1 MAPLF
6 QRLFPAVEEEERPK
20 AVPEAVGVVS
30 TEAEDTA
37 MAEPAT
43 TEPAAEAVA
52 ETKAPT
58 VIHVV
63 ESRDEMIHASK
74 LPPAADT
81 LAQLFAEGPAV
92 KADRATTP
100 EVATTSPLWTAEI
113 PAGTK
118 ESAPKKPG
126 LLARLFRSKRAA
138 KDTTVAMDPGGEQPQ
153 PELASA
159 ATIDTTADTAVA
171 VAFEIETAEAE
182 GIDARTDSPLQDE
195 VSYITATPA
204 APFESLVLAEI
215 PDIHAPMARSA
226 LPAPEVEIEPISAE
240 RLPSAVEE
248 LEKLFASERTPVVAE
263 VERTHA
269 AIDENDSV
277 VTEESSVEQSEQES
291 VEEFTEEL
299 AEEVPVGV
307 EAIAAATNSIAHDSE
322 AIEPANFAAFSDA
335 ALNESTEQISGAEIR
350 GAIRTGNSEP
360 KISLEAAREV
370 ARLSESPIAPIP
382 NEPASVEAGTIEHA
396 HSLLA
401 SPDVAADDSETG
413 EIEVAASKSAAR
425 TEPQR
430 LYKDWAFD
438 EKLASHA
445 EWAESHG
452 RLGQRADLSGAELE
466 ASDLI
471 SVNLRLADLHDANL
485 RASDLLLADLRDACL
500 VRADLE
506 EACLVGANLEG
517 ANLEGASLETAMGLV
532 PRQFAGANLRDALL
546 APHLME
552 FDAVTAFARES
563 KNAFRYFSM
572 MTGASVLSW
581 LLIAK
586 TRDAQLLTDSAI
598 IPFLHSRAAAAA
610 LPTAE
615 AYLIVPVA
623 IFVLYVLFHFHLQ
636 RLWDSVVELPAI
648 FPDGHTL
655 GDSGPGIISG
665 LLRTHFRWM
674 NPDPSSTRLVEK
686 SASLAAAYGI
696 VPITL
701 LLFWIR
707 YLTRQE
713 IHGTILQAML
723 ATTAAG
729 MALYATLKSGK
740 PQERWAFENKWANR
754 AIAKIKAIN
763 PISAAACLAVLLLL
777 LSGGVIFGVPHDRAR
792 APQFGLASV
801 RRWAPD
807 AFFWMAYDPYP
818 DLTEASISRRPAGW
832 NGSDGQVASVDGMR
846 ANNAKFRYAQA
857 YGAFFA
863 NAHLWR
869 ADFQGA
875 FLSEADFRDAD
886 LGQSNLRFAVMDH
899 AQLNHAN
906 LDRSNLDGADL
917 RRADLREANLSYTS
931 LENAILVDARMDS
944 ASLYTA
950 KAVGATLTRAVL
962 EKADLREAYLVGA
975 HMDHADLRNAYLWS
989 ARLPGADLGGAQ
1001 LQNAIFID
1009 ADLDGANLGGAMLTG
1024 TVMNGAVLTGT
1035 SLEGADL
1042 RGALGLSAG
1051 QICSARSR
1059 RGLMLD
1065 TDMETQVESACGKQ

>member
-1 MAPLF
+1 MAPFF

-20 AVPEAVGVVS
+20 ADAQPETAGVVS
-30 TEAEDTA
+30 AESDEHAAVEAATSEPPTDVVA
-37 MAEPAT
+37 QSMAST
-43 TEPAAEAVA
+43 VMHVA
-52 ETKAPT
+52 ESPEDL
-58 VIHVV
+58 IH
-63 ESRDEMIHASK
+63 SSK

-81 LAQLFAEGPAV
+81 LAQLFAEAPAV
-92 KADRATTP
+92 ESEPVSTA
-100 EVATTSPLWTAEI
+100 EVATPSPLWQAEI
-113 PAGTK
+113 PAAPK
-118 ESAPKKPG
+118 ESNPKKPG

-138 KDTTVAMDPGGEQPQ
+138 KETAAAPDLGGEALPPEPAAAVSADTTP
-153 PELASA
+153 
-159 ATIDTTADTAVA
+159 DTAVA
-171 VAFEIETAEAE
+171 VAFEVESEPVEAE
-182 GIDARTDSPLQDE
+182 VA
-195 VSYITATPA
+195 TAP
-204 APFESLVLAEI
+204 APFAPVILAEI
-215 PDIHAPMARSA
+215 PDIHAPVAASA
-226 LPAPEVEIEPISAE
+226 PLTPGIESEPISAE
-240 RLPSAVEE
+240 HLPSAVEE
-248 LEKLFASERTPVVAE
+248 LENLFATDRATAAPGIEPDEDLPDDEVPVVSEASSAAE
-263 VERTHA
+263 
-269 AIDENDSV
+269 D
-277 VTEESSVEQSEQES
+277 EQES
-291 VEEFTEEL
+291 VDEFTEEP
-299 AEEVPVGV
+299 AEAVAVGV
-307 EAIAAATNSIAHDSE
+307 EAISTVTDRIAWNSE
-322 AIEPANFAAFSDA
+322 ADENVNLAADLHAMSDEPTGHASDDA
-335 ALNESTEQISGAEIR
+335 IR
-350 GAIRTGNSEP
+350 GTARTSVSGPAMSVEV
-360 KISLEAAREV
+360 AREV
-370 ARLSESPIAPIP
+370 ARVNESP
-382 NEPASVEAGTIEHA
+382 NS
-396 HSLLA
+396 
-401 SPDVAADDSETG
+401 AADDSSGSNEPEIPEHSSLLFASGENSESDEPTD
-413 EIEVAASKSAAR
+413 EIELAAASKSGLR

-445 EWAESHG
+445 EWVESHG
-452 RLGQRADLSGAELE
+452 RMGQRADLSGAELE

-500 VRADLE
+500 VRADME

-563 KNAFRYFSM
+563 KNAFRYFWM
-572 MTGASVLSW
+572 MTAASLLSW

-586 TRDAQLLTDSAI
+586 TRDAQLLTDSSI

-655 GDSGPGIISG
+655 GDSGPGILSG

-686 SASLAAAYGI
+686 SASLAAAYAI

-701 LLFWIR
+701 ALYWVR

-713 IHGTILQAML
+713 IHGTILQALL
-723 ATTAAG
+723 ATTSTG

-754 AIAKIKAIN
+754 ALAKIKAIN
-763 PISAAACLAVLLLL
+763 PISVAACLGMVLLL

-792 APQFGLASV
+792 APQYGLASI
-801 RRWAPD
+801 RRWAPN
-807 AFFWMAYDPYP
+807 AFFWLAYDPYP
-818 DLTEASISRRPAGW
+818 DLTEAAISRRPAGW
-832 NGSDGQVASVDGMR
+832 SGSDAQVASVDGLR
-846 ANNAKFRYAQA
+846 ANNAKFRYAQG

-875 FLSEADFRDAD
+875 FLSEADFRGAD
-886 LGQSNLRFAVMDH
+886 LGQSNLRYAVMDH

-906 LDRSNLDGADL
+906 LDRTNLDGADL

-950 KAVGATLTRAVL
+950 RAVGATLTRAVL

-1009 ADLDGANLGGAMLTG
+1009 SDLHDANLGGAILTG
-1024 TVMNGAVLTGT
+1024 TVLNGAVLAGT

-1042 RGALGLSAG
+1042 RGTLGLTAS
-1051 QICSARSR
+1051 QVCSARSR
-1059 RGLMLD
+1059 RGVMLD
-1065 TDMETQVESACGKQ
+1065 PEMETQVEAACGKQ

>member
-1 MAPLF
+1 MAPFF

-20 AVPEAVGVVS
+20 AAPEAAGPESAEV
-30 TEAEDTA
+30 EAPA
-37 MAEPAT
+37 LAAEPVDAAGET
-43 TEPAAEAVA
+43 QTPTLVHAAESH
-52 ETKAPT
+52 EDL
-58 VIHVV
+58 IH
-63 ESRDEMIHASK
+63 SSK
-74 LPPAADT
+74 LPPAADA
-81 LAQLFAEGPAV
+81 LAQLFAEPAA
-92 KADRATTP
+92 KEAEGGAP
-100 EVATTSPLWTAEI
+100 AEVAATSPLWTPEV
-113 PAGTK
+113 PAGPK
-118 ESAPKKPG
+118 EAAPKKRG
-126 LLARLFRSKRAA
+126 LLARLFRAKRAA
-138 KDTTVAMDPGGEQPQ
+138 KETPSTSDAGTEAPQ
-153 PELASA
+153 PESA
-159 ATIDTTADTAVA
+159 AEAVAEDAADETADTAAA
-171 VAFEIETAEAE
+171 VAFEVEPEPGEIPASAP
-182 GIDARTDSPLQDE
+182 GI
-195 VSYITATPA
+195 
-204 APFESLVLAEI
+204 ESLVLAEI
-215 PDIHAPMARSA
+215 PDIHAPVSA
-226 LPAPEVEIEPISAE
+226 PLIPTIQQEPIAAE
-240 RLPSAVEE
+240 HLPSAAEE
-248 LEKLFASERTPVVAE
+248 LEKLFGPDRATADGLAEPAQDVADDE
-263 VERTHA
+263 EPA
-269 AIDENDSV
+269 AIETAPEAED
-277 VTEESSVEQSEQES
+277 EQES
-291 VEEFTEEL
+291 IEAAEEEL
-299 AEEVPVGV
+299 REEVPVAV
-307 EAIAAATNSIAHDSE
+307 EAMAAAPSLMASESESSTPDYTAPDSYGTADEVMGDARGGETFSAESRDDSE
-322 AIEPANFAAFSDA
+322 VEVSPA
-335 ALNESTEQISGAEIR
+335 
-350 GAIRTGNSEP
+350 
-360 KISLEAAREV
+360 AAREV
-370 ARLSESPIAPIP
+370 ARLAESPAASHPGEIASDSGA
-382 NEPASVEAGTIEHA
+382 EDDR
-396 HSLLA
+396 SLLTA
-401 SPDVAADDSETG
+401 TTNDVETN
-413 EIEVAASKSAAR
+413 EIELAASKSVLRA
-425 TEPQR
+425 EPQR
-430 LYKDWAFD
+430 LYKDWALD

-445 EWAESHG
+445 EWVESHG
-452 RLGQRADLSGAELE
+452 HLGQRADLSGAELE

-563 KNAFRYFSM
+563 KNAFRYFWM
-572 MTGASVLSW
+572 MTAASVISW

-598 IPFLHSRAAAAA
+598 LPFLHSRAAAAA

-623 IFVLYVLFHFHLQ
+623 IFVLYVLFHYHLQ

-655 GDSGPGIISG
+655 GDSGPGIITG

-686 SASLAAAYGI
+686 SASLAAAYAI
-696 VPITL
+696 VPMTL
-701 LLFWIR
+701 ALYWVR

-713 IHGTILQAML
+713 IHGTILQALL
-723 ATTAAG
+723 ATAATG

-740 PQERWAFENKWANR
+740 PQERWAFENTWANR
-754 AIAKIKAIN
+754 ALARIKAIH
-763 PISAAACLAVLLLL
+763 PVSVAAGLGVVLLLL
-777 LSGGVIFGVPHDRAR
+777 SAGVIFGVPHDRAR
-792 APQFGLASV
+792 APQYGLTSI

-807 AFFWMAYDPYP
+807 AFFWLAYDPYP
-818 DLTEASISRRPAGW
+818 DLTEASISRRPPGW
-832 NGSDGQVASVDGMR
+832 NGSDAEVASVDGLR
-846 ANNAKFRYAQA
+846 ANNAKFRYAQG

-875 FLSEADFRDAD
+875 FLSEADFRSAD
-886 LGQSNLRFAVMDH
+886 LGQSNLRYAVMDH
-899 AQLNHAN
+899 AQLNRAN
-906 LDRSNLDGADL
+906 LDRTNLDGADL

-950 KAVGATLTRAVL
+950 KAAGATLTRAVL

-1009 ADLDGANLGGAMLTG
+1009 SDLHDANLGGAILTG
-1024 TVMNGAVLTGT
+1024 TVLNGAVLAGT

-1042 RGALGLSAG
+1042 RGTLGLTAS

-1059 RGLMLD
+1059 RGVMLD
-1065 TDMETQVESACGKQ
+1065 PDMETQVEAACGKQ

>member
-1 MAPLF
+1 MAPFF

-20 AVPEAVGVVS
+20 AAPEGLGVVS
-30 TEAEDTA
+30 SEAE
-37 MAEPAT
+37 
-43 TEPAAEAVA
+43 AAEAAAPAVEPPVA
-52 ETKAPT
+52 DLAVPAT
-58 VIHVV
+58 IHLA
-63 ESRDEMIHASK
+63 ESHEDLIHASK

-81 LAQLFAEGPAV
+81 LAQLFAEAPKAEADGVAPAE
-92 KADRATTP
+92 AIAIAAEPLAT
-100 EVATTSPLWTAEI
+100 EAAAASAE
-113 PAGTK
+113 P
-118 ESAPKKPG
+118 APKKPG

-138 KDTTVAMDPGGEQPQ
+138 KETTVAPDVEDAGLPAEAVPAGVHG
-153 PELASA
+153 
-159 ATIDTTADTAVA
+159 TVADTAVA
-171 VAFEIETAEAE
+171 VAFEVEPE
-182 GIDARTDSPLQDE
+182 GDPVAM
-195 VSYITATPA
+195 PA
-204 APFESLVLAEI
+204 SSAGIESLVLAEI
-215 PDIHAPMARSA
+215 PDIYKTATANASLAPAA
-226 LPAPEVEIEPISAE
+226 ELEPISAE
-240 RLPSAVEE
+240 RLPSAVDE
-248 LEKLFASERTPVVAE
+248 LERLFASERAPDE
-263 VERTHA
+263 VK
-269 AIDENDSV
+269 
-277 VTEESSVEQSEQES
+277 TEPTQDADDHEDAVEMEASPTVESEDES
-291 VEEFTEEL
+291 VEEFDEEFDDES
-299 AEEVPVGV
+299 AEEEVPVV
-307 EAIAAATNSIAHDSE
+307 VDAFATATNLAADEFGSVE
-322 AIEPANFAAFSDA
+322 RVNFAADPHV
-335 ALNESTEQISGAEIR
+335 ISSEPAGNAPGPEIR
-350 GAIRTGNSEP
+350 GARQTGGSDAD
-360 KISLEAAREV
+360 ISSVAAREV
-370 ARLSESPIAPIP
+370 ARISEPLVTPIVSGSSDADDEAF
-382 NEPASVEAGTIEHA
+382 EPTQ
-396 HSLLA
+396 SLLLTSA
-401 SPDVAADDSETG
+401 GHSDAAAETD
-413 EIEVAASKSAAR
+413 EIELAAASAPAVR
-425 TEPQR
+425 AEPQR

-445 EWAESHG
+445 EWVESHG
-452 RLGQRADLSGAELE
+452 RTGQRADLSGAELE

-471 SVNLRLADLHDANL
+471 SVNLRLADMHDANL

-563 KNAFRYFSM
+563 KNAFRYFWM
-572 MTGASVLSW
+572 MTAGSLLSW

-598 IPFLHSRAAAAA
+598 LPFLHSRAAAAA

-655 GDSGPGIISG
+655 GDSGPGILSG

-686 SASLAAAYGI
+686 AASVGAAYAI

-701 LLFWIR
+701 LLYWLR

-713 IHGTILQAML
+713 IHGTILQAAL
-723 ATTAAG
+723 ATAATG

-754 AIAKIKAIN
+754 AMAKIKAIN
-763 PISAAACLAVLLLL
+763 PISVAAWIGMLLLL
-777 LSGGVIFGVPHDRAR
+777 LSAGVIFGVPHDRAR
-792 APQFGLASV
+792 APQYGV
-801 RRWAPD
+801 TNIRRWAPN
-807 AFFWMAYDPYP
+807 AFFSVAYDPYP

-832 NGSDGQVASVDGMR
+832 NGSDAQVASVDGLR
-846 ANNAKFRYAQA
+846 ANNAKFRYAQG

-875 FLSEADFRDAD
+875 FLSEADFRNAD

-906 LDRSNLDGADL
+906 LDRTNLDGADL

-950 KAVGATLTRAVL
+950 KALGATLTRAVL
-962 EKADLREAYLVGA
+962 EKADLRESYLMGA

-989 ARLPGADLGGAQ
+989 ARLSGADLGGAQ

-1009 ADLDGANLGGAMLTG
+1009 ADLHDANLGGAMLTG
-1024 TVMNGAVLTGT
+1024 TVLNGAVLTGT

-1042 RGALGLSAG
+1042 RGALGLTAG

-1059 RGLMLD
+1059 RGVMLD
-1065 TDMETQVESACGKQ
+1065 PDMETQVEAACGKQ